1 MAMTDEYHRP
11 VMAEVAVS
19 YLVTNRD
26 GIYIDATAGSGGH
39 ALHIAD
45 CLGPAGHLWAM
56 DRDDDAVAAASGR
69 LHTVTPHVEV
79 VKEEFGGLMEWAG
92 KAGVSGAHGVLFDLG
107 VSSHQI
113 DTPERGFSYRLS
125 GPLDLRMD
133 RQGELTAAEVVNAYP
148 SDRLAQILF
157 EYGEER
163 NSRAIARAIASARQ
177 RRAVLTTADLTEII
191 KSVTNPRFLNKT
203 LSRVF
208 QALRIEVNDEL
219 NQLRRGLEAA
229 IDLLYA
235 GGRVVVISYH
245 SLEDRLVK
253 QTLRAGAISDPP
265 RLRILTR
272 KPLLPTDA
280 EVAEN
285 PRARSAKLRAAEK
298 C

>member
-1 MAMTDEYHRP
+1 MTMADEYHRP
-11 VMAEVAVS
+11 VMAEVVVA

-39 ALHIAD
+39 ALQIAS
-45 CLGPAGHLWAM
+45 CLGPAGHLWAI
-56 DRDDDAVAAASGR
+56 DRDDDAVAAAGGR

-92 KAGVSGAHGVLFDLG
+92 KAGIRGAHGVLFDLG
-107 VSSHQI
+107 ISSHQI

-133 RQGELTAAEVVNAYP
+133 RRGGPTAAEVVNTYP
-148 SDRLAQILF
+148 ADRLAQILY

-163 NSRAIARAIASARQ
+163 NSRAIARAIVSARQ
-177 RRAVLTTADLTEII
+177 RRAVATTTDLTEII
-191 KSVTNPRFLNKT
+191 TTVTNPRFLNKT

-219 NQLRRGLEAA
+219 GQLQRGLAAA
-229 IDLLYA
+229 IDLLCV
-235 GGRVVVISYH
+235 GGRVVVIAYH
-245 SLEDRLVK
+245 SLEDRMVK
-253 QTLRAGAISDPP
+253 QMLRAGAREETP
-265 RLRILTR
+265 RLRVLTP
-272 KPLLPTDA
+272 KPIVPTAA
-280 EVAEN
+280 EVRLN
-285 PRARSAKLRAAEK
+285 PRARSAKLRAAER

>member
-1 MAMTDEYHRP
+1 MTMAAEYHRP
-11 VMAEVAVS
+11 VMAEVVVA
-19 YLVTNRD
+19 YLITDRE
-26 GIYIDATAGSGGH
+26 GTYIDATAGSGGH
-39 ALHIAD
+39 ALHIAS
-45 CLGPAGHLWAM
+45 CMGPAGHLWAL
-56 DRDDDAVAAASGR
+56 DRDDDAVAAAGGR

-92 KAGVSGAHGVLFDLG
+92 TAGVQRAHGVLFDLG

-133 RQGELTAAEVVNAYP
+133 RRGSLTAVDVVNSYGA
-148 SDRLAQILF
+148 DRLAQILY

-163 NSRAIARAIASARQ
+163 NSRAIARAVVSARQ
-177 RRAVLTTADLTEII
+177 RRTVATTLDLTEII
-191 KSVTNPRFLNKT
+191 TTVTNPRFLNKT

-219 NQLRRGLEAA
+219 NQLQRGLAAA
-229 IDLLYA
+229 IDLLCA

-253 QTLRAGAISDPP
+253 QMLRAGAKEDPA
-265 RLRILTR
+265 RLRVLTR
-272 KPLLPTDA
+272 KPILPLAA

>member
-39 ALHIAD
+39 ALQIAS
-45 CLGPAGHLWAM
+45 CLGPAGHLWAL
-56 DRDDDAVAAASGR
+56 DRDDDAVAAASRR
-69 LHTVTPHVEV
+69 LLSVTPHVEV
-79 VKEEFGGLMEWAG
+79 VKEEFGGLMEWAV

-133 RQGELTAAEVVNAYP
+133 RQGGLTAAEVVNTYP

-163 NSRAIARAIASARQ
+163 NSRAIARAIATARQ
-177 RRAVLTTADLTEII
+177 RRAIATTADLTGVI
-191 KSVTNPRFLNKT
+191 KTVTNPRFLNKT

-219 NQLRRGLEAA
+219 GQLRRGLAAA

-253 QTLRAGAISDPP
+253 QTLRAGATADPS

-280 EVAEN
+280 EVADN